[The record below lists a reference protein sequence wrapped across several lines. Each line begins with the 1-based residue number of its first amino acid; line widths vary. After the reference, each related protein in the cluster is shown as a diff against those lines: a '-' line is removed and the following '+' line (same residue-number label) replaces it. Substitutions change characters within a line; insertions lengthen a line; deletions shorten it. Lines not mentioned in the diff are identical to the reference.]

1 MSAKTSGSHRVCK
14 NVPKIVCQLTSTSQ
28 EVCKIC
34 HQAVNLRLRSDSES
48 ARRLQRKSLFAFFS
62 ESFIKLDL
70 GAVFKNGVKIKDERM
85 FLFSKAVCMYC
96 ASCGS
101 PDYEILVNAMPNN
114 PIDQQQPRH
123 EACCVLSHDS
133 HACTLT
139 QEEPEHEE
147 EQQSMD
153 TA

>member
-1 MSAKTSGSHRVCK
+1 MSAKTSGSHRVCE

-34 HQAVNLRLRSDSES
+34 HEAVNLRLRSDSES
-48 ARRLQRKSLFAFFS
+48 ARHLQSKSLFAFFL
-62 ESFIKLDL
+62 ESFIQPDL
-70 GAVFKNGVKIKDERM
+70 GAVFKNGVENKNERM
-85 FLFSKAVCMYC
+85 FLFSKAVRMYC

-101 PDYEILVNAMPNN
+101 PDCELLVNAMPNN
-114 PIDQQQPRH
+114 PIHQQQLCH